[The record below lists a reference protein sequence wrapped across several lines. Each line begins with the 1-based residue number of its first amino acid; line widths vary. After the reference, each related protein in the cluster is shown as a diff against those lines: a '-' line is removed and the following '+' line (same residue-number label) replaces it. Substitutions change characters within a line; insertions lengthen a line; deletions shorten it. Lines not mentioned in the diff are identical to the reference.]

1 MKYRCPLCSLD
12 PLSHSLTEVFEKDN
26 TIYYYTCPSKA
37 KLYFDTFGIVKHYDG
52 VLSEIPENKRW
63 LWIFD
68 ATDFNLKHFLQIEL
82 AFELSK
88 LISSKFSEKLVK
100 IIIINPTFYISSTYH
115 IIYPFLNEKIK
126 SIVEMNDHY
135 KSVND
140 IIHNV

>member
-1 MKYRCPLCSLD
+1 MKYECPLCLID
-12 PLSHSLTEVFEKDN
+12 PLNHSLSFVLEKEDVL
-26 TIYYYTCPSKA
+26 YYYTCASKA
-37 KLYFDTFGIVKHYDG
+37 KLYFDTVSIINHYDG

-126 SIVEMNDHY
+126 SIVEMNDNY

-140 IIHNV
+140 IIYNI